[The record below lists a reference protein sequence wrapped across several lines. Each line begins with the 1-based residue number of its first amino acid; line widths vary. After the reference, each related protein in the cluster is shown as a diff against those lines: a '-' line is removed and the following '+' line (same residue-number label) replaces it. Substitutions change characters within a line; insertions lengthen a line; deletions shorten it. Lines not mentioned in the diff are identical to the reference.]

1 MLLNLLITLITCCIR
16 QIENPSHSFNF
27 LPANIA
33 LCRVDCARRP
43 LSGAGWLKENHPR
56 FAAVFS
62 FPKPCAKRQSK
73 GRRPIKSGKH
83 IPIGLFILKNL
94 KFKDMKLRLIENICK
109 RTVSLV
115 LLTGICLLY
124 SKGIIPVYLIVLF
137 LLSGTLISLLFRT
150 FTLIVKIIIALTVMG
165 MLV

>member
-1 MLLNLLITLITCCIR
+1 MGDWIVFPLLTGKGLGL
-16 QIENPSHSFNF
+16 
-27 LPANIA
+27 
-33 LCRVDCARRP
+33 
-43 LSGAGWLKENHPR
+43 PR
-56 FAAVFS
+56 FCRKAAPFGGLVGQKKIILATLRYFLLT
-62 FPKPCAKRQSK
+62 KPCAKRQSK

-137 LLSGTLISLLFRT
+137 LLSGTIIGFFFRAFLLVVKVILILS
-150 FTLIVKIIIALTVMG
+150 VMG